1 MNKCIDCEHGPCYT
15 HMTTNNWEEE
25 VKSVPRYLGCN
36 ELELASE
43 MNQILIK
50 ELTKKDK
57 EHKAELEMIKRE
69 IVSSLGFSICSAH
82 QTWNENCKLCGI
94 AQIPKE
100 EVVAILDSHINK
112 LSTE

>member
-50 ELTKKDK
+50 ELTKKDQ
-57 EHKAELEMIKRE
+57 EHKAELEMIKGE
-69 IVSSLGFSICSAH
+69 I
-82 QTWNENCKLCGI
+82 ENSRIQNTELEYI
-94 AQIPKE
+94 ESVISHNYAIDDI
-100 EVVAILDSHINK
+100 VAILDSHIK
-112 LSTE
+112 